1 MGSYKEESTIKILII
16 LINIKEFGMNE
27 EKRLRQRS
35 ETDEKYKWNIA
46 DMYADEA
53 DWEADFDASLKMAD
67 DFTSYSGRLGESA
80 ELLLEALRARD
91 SVWQKAE
98 RVYVYAHMKG
108 DEDNRV
114 SRYQELSQ
122 RAMSLMSQ
130 ISAKTAFFTPELMEL
145 PEGTIEKFLDE
156 NEDLKMYSYMLL
168 DLLRQ
173 RKHILSQQEEALMAQ
188 FGEVSGAPKQIFSMI
203 NDADIKFGNV
213 KDEDGDEVELTHGN
227 YISMMESSDR
237 RVREDAYKALYAAF
251 IKQKNTLA
259 STYYYNV
266 KKNAVFSKI
275 RKYPSALASALDG
288 DNIPESVYTNLVDT
302 VNAHLDVLHRY
313 VGIRKKMLGVDE
325 IHMYDMYAPLV
336 DMPKRSVPYEEA
348 LDVVRN
354 ALVPMGEEYLR
365 DLNAGIDAGWID
377 VYENEGKT
385 SGAYSFGSY
394 DSMPYVLLN
403 YNNKFKDAFTIIHEL
418 GHSMNSFYTRKA
430 QPYIYGG
437 HSIFT
442 AEVASTVN
450 ECLLMHDLLSKC
462 EDKTERLYLLNI
474 YIEEF
479 RTTVFRQTMFAE
491 FEMQVHAAVEKGEV
505 MTPDRLCEIYG
516 GLNKKYFGPDVV
528 YDDEIAMEWARI
540 PHFYNAFYVYKY
552 ATGYSAAVA
561 LSRKII
567 EEGKPARDAYL
578 EFLAAGDS
586 DYPIE
591 LLKRAGVDMSKPD
604 VIESA
609 MSTFEGL
616 IDELEELI
624 NE

>member
-1 MGSYKEESTIKILII
+1 MAD
-16 LINIKEFGMNE
+16 
-27 EKRLRQRS
+27 EKRLKQRS
-35 ETDEKYKWNIA
+35 EIEEKYKWNIS
-46 DMYADEA
+46 DMYADETI
-53 DWEADFDASLKMAD
+53 WESDFNEALSLAEK
-67 DFTSYSGRLGESA
+67 FTEYKGRLGEGA
-80 ELLLEALRARD
+80 GVLLEALRTRD
-91 SVWQKAE
+91 RLWQKAE

-122 RAMSLMSQ
+122 KAMSLMSQ
-130 ISAKTAFFTPELMEL
+130 ISARTSFFTPELMEL
-145 PEGTIEKFLDE
+145 PEGMIESFLEADE
-156 NEDLKMYSYMLL
+156 ELGLYSYMLL

-173 RKHILSQQEEALMAQ
+173 RKHILSQPEEALMAQ
-188 FGEVSGAPKQIFSMI
+188 FGEITGAPKQIFSMI
-203 NDADIKFGNV
+203 NDADIKFGTV
-213 KDEDGDEVELTHGN
+213 KDEDGDETELTHGN
-227 YISMMESSDR
+227 FISMMESSDR
-237 RVREDAYKALYAAF
+237 RVREDAYRALYAAF
-251 IKQKNTLA
+251 TKQKNTLA

-266 KKNAVFSKI
+266 KKNAVLSRI
-275 RKYPSALASALDG
+275 RKYPSALASALDA

-302 VNAHLDVLHRY
+302 INAHLDVLHRY
-313 VGIRKKMLGVDE
+313 VDIRKKMLGVEE

-336 DMPKRSVPYEEA
+336 EMPKRSVPYEEA
-348 LDVVRN
+348 LDTVRA
-354 ALVPMGEEYLR
+354 ALKPMGAEYLR
-365 DLNAGIDAGWID
+365 DLEAGLEAGWVD

-418 GHSMNSFYTRKA
+418 GHSMNSYYTRKA
-430 QPYIYGG
+430 QPFIYGG

-462 EDKTERLYLLNI
+462 TDKSEKLYLLNI

-479 RTTVFRQTMFAE
+479 RATVFRQTMFAE
-491 FEMQVHAAVEKGEV
+491 FEMQVHAEVEKGEV
-505 MTPDRLCEIYG
+505 MTPDRLCGIYG
-516 GLNKKYFGPDVV
+516 ELNKKYFGSDVV

-561 LSRKII
+561 ISKKII
-567 EEGKPARDAYL
+567 EEGATARDAYMT
-578 EFLAAGDS
+578 FLAAGDS

-591 LLKRAGVDMSKPD
+591 LLKGAGVDMSKPD

-609 MSTFEGL
+609 METFKGL

>member
-1 MGSYKEESTIKILII
+1 MAD
-16 LINIKEFGMNE
+16 

-35 ETDEKYKWNIA
+35 EIEEKYKWNIS
-46 DMYADEA
+46 DMYADEEI
-53 DWEADFDASLKMAD
+53 WESDFNEALKMAD
-67 DFTSYSGRLGESA
+67 DFAQYAGKLGESA
-80 ELLLEALRARD
+80 ETMLAALCARD
-91 SVWQKAE
+91 AVWQKAE

-122 RAMSLMSQ
+122 KAMSMMSQ

-145 PEGTIEKFLDE
+145 PEGTIEGFLEENDE
-156 NEDLKMYSYMLL
+156 LKLYNYTLL

-173 RKHILSQQEEALMAQ
+173 KEHILSQQEEALIAQ
-188 FGEVSGAPKQIFSMI
+188 FGEVTGAPKQIFSMI
-203 NDADIKFGNV
+203 NDADMKFGTI

-227 YISMMESSDR
+227 YISMMESHDR
-237 RVREDAYKALYAAF
+237 RVREDAYRTLYAAF
-251 IKQKNTLA
+251 MKQKNTLA

-275 RKYPSALASALDG
+275 RKYPSALVSALDS
-288 DNIPESVYTNLVDT
+288 DNIPESVYTNLVDSI
-302 VNAHLDVLHRY
+302 NAHLGALHRY
-313 VGIRKKMLGVDE
+313 VALRKKMLGVDE
-325 IHMYDMYAPLV
+325 IHMYDIYAPLV
-336 DMPKRSVPYEEA
+336 EMPKRSVPYEEA
-348 LDVVRN
+348 LDVVRK
-354 ALVPMGEEYLR
+354 ALAPMGEEYIR
-365 DLNAGIDAGWID
+365 DLNAGIEAGWVD
-377 VYENEGKT
+377 VFENEGKT

-403 YNNKFKDAFTIIHEL
+403 YNNKFKDAFTVIHEL
-418 GHSMNSFYTRKA
+418 GHSMNSYYTRKA
-430 QPYIYGG
+430 QPFIYGG

-450 ECLLMHDLLSKC
+450 ECLLMHDLLAKC
-462 EDKTERLYLLNI
+462 EDKTEKLYLLNI

-479 RTTVFRQTMFAE
+479 RATVFRQTMFAE
-491 FEMQVHAAVEKGEV
+491 FEMQVHAEVEKGEV
-505 MTPDRLCEIYG
+505 MTPDRLCRIYG
-516 GLNKKYFGPDVV
+516 DLNRKYFGPDVV

-561 LSRKII
+561 ISKKII
-567 EEGKPARDAYL
+567 EEGAPARDAYMT
-578 EFLAAGDS
+578 FLAAGDS

-591 LLKRAGVDMSKPD
+591 LLKGAGVDMSTPD
-604 VIESA
+604 VVESA
-609 MSTFEGL
+609 MMTFEGL
-616 IDELEELI
+616 IDELEELL

>member
-1 MGSYKEESTIKILII
+1 MAD
-16 LINIKEFGMNE
+16 

-35 ETDEKYKWNIA
+35 EIEDRYKWNIE

-53 DWEADFDASLKMAD
+53 DWEADFSAALKMAD
-67 DFTSYSGRLGESA
+67 GFTAYAGKLGESA
-80 ELLLEALRARD
+80 ETLLSALRARD
-91 SVWQKAE
+91 DMWQKAE

-122 RAMSLMSQ
+122 KAMSLMSQ
-130 ISAKTAFFTPELMEL
+130 ISAKSAFFTPELMDL
-145 PEGTIEKFLDE
+145 PEGTIEKFLEENDE
-156 NEDLKMYSYMLL
+156 LKVYSYTLL

-173 RKHILSQQEEALMAQ
+173 RKHVLSQAEEALMAQ
-188 FGEVSGAPKQIFSMI
+188 FGEISGAPKQIFSMI
-203 NDADIKFGNV
+203 NDADIKFGTI
-213 KDEDGDEVELTHGN
+213 KDEDGDDVELTHGN

-237 RVREDAYKALYAAF
+237 RVREDAYRALYAAF
-251 IKQKNTLA
+251 MKQKNTLA
-259 STYYYNV
+259 ATYYYNV

-288 DNIPESVYTNLVDT
+288 GNIPVSVYTNLVDT
-302 VNAHLDVLHRY
+302 INAHLDVLHRY
-313 VGIRKKMLGVDE
+313 AGLRKKILGVDE

-348 LDVVRN
+348 LDVVRE
-354 ALVPMGEEYLR
+354 ALKPMGEQYIK
-365 DLNAGIDAGWID
+365 DLNAGLDAGWVD
-377 VYENEGKT
+377 VFENEGKT

-403 YNNKFKDAFTIIHEL
+403 YNNKFKDAFTVIHEL
-418 GHSMNSFYTRKA
+418 GHSMNSYYTRKA

-450 ECLLMHDLLSKC
+450 ECLLMHDLLAKC
-462 EDKTERLYLLNI
+462 SDKTEKLYLLNI

-479 RTTVFRQTMFAE
+479 RATVFRQTMFAE
-491 FEMQVHAAVEKGEV
+491 FEMQVHAEAEKGEV
-505 MTPDRLCEIYG
+505 MTPDRLCSIYG
-516 GLNKKYFGPDVV
+516 DLNKKYFGPDVV

-540 PHFYNAFYVYKY
+540 PHFYNAFYVYQY

-561 LSRKII
+561 ISKKII
-567 EEGKPARDAYL
+567 EEGAPARDAYMT
-578 EFLAAGDS
+578 FLAAGDS
-586 DYPIE
+586 NYPIE
-591 LLKRAGVDMSKPD
+591 LLKGAGVDMSKPD

-609 MSTFEGL
+609 MATFEGL

>member
-1 MGSYKEESTIKILII
+1 MAD
-16 LINIKEFGMNE
+16 

-35 ETDEKYKWNIA
+35 EIEEKYKWNIS
-46 DMYADEA
+46 DMYADEEI
-53 DWEADFDASLKMAD
+53 WESDFNEALKMAD
-67 DFTSYSGRLGESA
+67 DFAQYAGKLGESA
-80 ELLLEALRARD
+80 ETMLAALRARD
-91 SVWQKAE
+91 AVWQKAE

-122 RAMSLMSQ
+122 KAMSMMSQ

-145 PEGTIEKFLDE
+145 PEGTIEGFLEENDE
-156 NEDLKMYSYMLL
+156 LKLYNYTLL

-173 RKHILSQQEEALMAQ
+173 KEHILSQQEEALIAQ
-188 FGEVSGAPKQIFSMI
+188 FGEVTGAPKQIFSMI
-203 NDADIKFGNV
+203 NDADMKFGTI

-227 YISMMESSDR
+227 YISMMESHDR
-237 RVREDAYKALYAAF
+237 RVREDAYRTLYAAF

-275 RKYPSALASALDG
+275 RKYPSALVSALDS
-288 DNIPESVYTNLVDT
+288 DNIPESVYTNLVDSI
-302 VNAHLDVLHRY
+302 NAHLGALHRY
-313 VGIRKKMLGVDE
+313 VALRKKMLGVDE
-325 IHMYDMYAPLV
+325 IHMYDIYAPLV
-336 DMPKRSVPYEEA
+336 EMPKRSVPYEEA
-348 LDVVRN
+348 LDVVRG
-354 ALVPMGEEYLR
+354 ALAPMGEEYIR
-365 DLNAGIDAGWID
+365 DLNAGIEAGWVD
-377 VYENEGKT
+377 VFENEGKT

-403 YNNKFKDAFTIIHEL
+403 YNNKFKDAFTVIHEL
-418 GHSMNSFYTRKA
+418 GHSMNSYYTRKA
-430 QPYIYGG
+430 QPFIYGG

-450 ECLLMHDLLSKC
+450 ECLLMHDLLAKC
-462 EDKTERLYLLNI
+462 EDKTEKLYLLNI

-479 RTTVFRQTMFAE
+479 RATVFRQTMFAE
-491 FEMQVHAAVEKGEV
+491 FEMQVHAEVEKGEV
-505 MTPDRLCEIYG
+505 MTPDRLCQIYG
-516 GLNKKYFGPDVV
+516 DLNRKYFGPDVV

-561 LSRKII
+561 ISKKII
-567 EEGKPARDAYL
+567 EEGAPARDAYMT
-578 EFLAAGDS
+578 FLAAGDS

-591 LLKRAGVDMSKPD
+591 LLKGAGVDMSTPD
-604 VIESA
+604 VVESA
-609 MSTFEGL
+609 MMTFEGL
-616 IDELEELI
+616 IDELEELL

>member
-1 MGSYKEESTIKILII
+1 MAD
-16 LINIKEFGMNE
+16 

-35 ETDEKYKWNIA
+35 EIEDKYKWNIA
-46 DMYADEA
+46 DMYSDENVW
-53 DWEADFDASLKMAD
+53 DEDFESSLKMAD
-67 DFTSYSGRLGESA
+67 EFASYAGRLGEGS
-80 ELLLEALRARD
+80 EVLLKALRTRD
-91 SVWQKAE
+91 DIWQKAE

-122 RAMSLMSQ
+122 KAMSLMSQ
-130 ISAKTAFFTPELMEL
+130 ISAKSAFFTPELMEL
-145 PEGTIEKFLDE
+145 PEGTIEKFLEENDE
-156 NEDLKMYSYMLL
+156 LKVYSYLLL

-173 RKHILSQQEEALMAQ
+173 RKHVLSQAEESLMAQ

-203 NDADIKFGNV
+203 NDADMKFGTV
-213 KDEDGDEVELTHGN
+213 KDEDGDDVELTHGN

-237 RVREDAYKALYAAF
+237 RVREDAYRTLYAAF
-251 IKQKNTLA
+251 MKQKNTLA

-266 KKNAVFSKI
+266 KKNAVFAKI
-275 RKYPSALASALDG
+275 RKYPSVLASALSG
-288 DNIPESVYTNLVDT
+288 GNIPESVYTNLVNT
-302 VNAHLDVLHRY
+302 INAHLDVLHRY
-313 VGIRKKMLGVDE
+313 VALRKKMLGVDE

-336 DMPKRSVPYEEA
+336 EMPKHSVPYEEA
-348 LDVVRN
+348 LDVVRR
-354 ALVPMGEEYLR
+354 ALAPMGEQYIN
-365 DLNAGIDAGWID
+365 DLNAGLEAGWVD

-403 YNNKFKDAFTIIHEL
+403 YNNKFKDAFTVIHEL
-418 GHSMNSFYTRKA
+418 GHSMNSYYTRKA

-450 ECLLMHDLLSKC
+450 ECLLMHDLLAKC
-462 EDKTERLYLLNI
+462 SDKTEKIYLLNI

-479 RTTVFRQTMFAE
+479 RATVFRQTMFAE
-491 FEMQVHAAVEKGEV
+491 FEMQVHAEVEKGEV

-528 YDDEIAMEWARI
+528 YDDEIAIEWARI
-540 PHFYNAFYVYKY
+540 PHFYNAFYVYQY

-561 LSRKII
+561 ISKKII
-567 EEGKPARDAYL
+567 EEGAPARDAYMT
-578 EFLAAGDS
+578 FLAAGDS

-591 LLKRAGVDMSKPD
+591 LLKGAGVDMSKPD

-609 MSTFEGL
+609 MATFEGL

>member
-1 MGSYKEESTIKILII
+1 MAD
-16 LINIKEFGMNE
+16 

-35 ETDEKYKWNIA
+35 EIEEKYKWNIS
-46 DMYADEA
+46 DMYADEEI
-53 DWEADFDASLKMAD
+53 WESDFNEALKMAD
-67 DFTSYSGRLGESA
+67 DFAQYAGKLGESA
-80 ELLLEALRARD
+80 ETMLAALRARD
-91 SVWQKAE
+91 AVWQKAE

-122 RAMSLMSQ
+122 KAMSMMSQ

-145 PEGTIEKFLDE
+145 PEGTIEGFLEENDE
-156 NEDLKMYSYMLL
+156 LKLYNYTLL

-173 RKHILSQQEEALMAQ
+173 KEHILSQQEEALIAQ
-188 FGEVSGAPKQIFSMI
+188 FGEVTGAPKQIFSMI
-203 NDADIKFGNV
+203 NDADMKFGTI

-227 YISMMESSDR
+227 YISMMESHDR
-237 RVREDAYKALYAAF
+237 RVREDAYRTLYAAF

-275 RKYPSALASALDG
+275 RKYPSALVSALDS
-288 DNIPESVYTNLVDT
+288 DNIPESVYTNLVDSI
-302 VNAHLDVLHRY
+302 NAHLGALHRY
-313 VGIRKKMLGVDE
+313 VALRKKMLGVDE
-325 IHMYDMYAPLV
+325 IHMYDIYAPLV
-336 DMPKRSVPYEEA
+336 EMPKRSVPYEEA
-348 LDVVRN
+348 LDVVRG
-354 ALVPMGEEYLR
+354 ALAPMGEEYIR
-365 DLNAGIDAGWID
+365 DLNAGIEAGWVD
-377 VYENEGKT
+377 VFENEGKT

-403 YNNKFKDAFTIIHEL
+403 YNNKFKDAFTVIHEL
-418 GHSMNSFYTRKA
+418 GHSMNSYYTRKA
-430 QPYIYGG
+430 QPFIYGG

-450 ECLLMHDLLSKC
+450 ECLLMHDLLAKC
-462 EDKTERLYLLNI
+462 EDKTEKLYLLNI

-479 RTTVFRQTMFAE
+479 RATVFRQTMFAE
-491 FEMQVHAAVEKGEV
+491 FEMQVHAEVEKGEV
-505 MTPDRLCEIYG
+505 MTPDRLCQIYG
-516 GLNKKYFGPDVV
+516 DLNKKYFGPDVV

-561 LSRKII
+561 ISKKII
-567 EEGKPARDAYL
+567 EEGAPARDAYMT
-578 EFLAAGDS
+578 FLAAGDS

-591 LLKRAGVDMSKPD
+591 LLKGAGVDMSTPD
-604 VIESA
+604 VVESA
-609 MSTFEGL
+609 MMTFEGL
-616 IDELEELI
+616 IDELEELL

>member
-1 MGSYKEESTIKILII
+1 MG
-16 LINIKEFGMNE
+16 NE
-27 EKRLRQRS
+27 KKLRQR
-35 ETDEKYKWNIA
+35 DEIDKKYKWNIE
-46 DMYADEA
+46 DMYSDESV
-53 DWEADFDASLKMAD
+53 WESDFNEAIRLGDEFAGFA
-67 DFTSYSGRLGESA
+67 GRLGESSDVMLDA
-80 ELLLEALRARD
+80 FRLRD
-91 SVWQKAE
+91 EVWLKAE
-98 RVYVYAHMKG
+98 KVYVYAHMKG

-122 RAMSLMSQ
+122 RAMSMMSQ
-130 ISAKTAFFTPELMEL
+130 ISAKTAFFTPELMAL
-145 PEGTIEKFLDE
+145 PEGTIEKFLEE
-156 NEDLKMYSYMLL
+156 NEGLQLYGYVLTDML
-168 DLLRQ
+168 R
-173 RKHILSQQEEALMAQ
+173 RREHVLSKEEESLMAQ
-188 FGEVSGAPKQIFSMI
+188 FGEITGAPKQIFSMI
-203 NDADIKFGNV
+203 NDADMKFGTV
-213 KDEDGDEVELTHGN
+213 VDEDGDEVELTHGN
-227 YISMMESSDR
+227 YISMLESQDR
-237 RVREDAYKALYAAF
+237 RVREEAYRAKYAAY

-266 KKNAVFSKI
+266 KKNAVLSKI
-275 RKYPSALASALDG
+275 RKYDSCLAAALNPD
-288 DNIPESVYTNLVDT
+288 DIPESVYRNLVDT
-302 VNAHLDVLHRY
+302 VNANLGTLHKY
-313 VGIRKKMLGVDE
+313 VGIRKKMLGLDE

-336 DMPKRSVPYEEA
+336 QMPKRNVPYEEA
-348 LDVVRN
+348 LDMVR
-354 ALVPMGEEYLR
+354 AGLAPMGEQYIS
-365 DLNAGIDAGWID
+365 DMNAGIEAGWID

-403 YNNKFKDAFTIIHEL
+403 YNSKFKDAFTIIHEL
-418 GHSMNSFYTRKA
+418 GHSMNSYYTRKK

-450 ECLLMHDLLSKC
+450 ECFLMHDLLSKC
-462 EDKTERLYLLNI
+462 TDKTEKLYLLNL

-491 FEMQVHAAVEKGEV
+491 FELLAHEAVERGEV
-505 MTPDRLCEIYG
+505 LTAEKLSQIYG
-516 GLNKKYFGPDVV
+516 DLNKKYFGPDVI
-528 YDDEIAMEWARI
+528 YDEEIAMEWSRI

-561 LSRKII
+561 ISKKVL
-567 EEGKPARDAYL
+567 EEGAPARDAYM

-591 LLKRAGVDMSKPD
+591 LLKGAGVDMSSPE

-609 MSTFEGL
+609 MKTFAGL

>member
-1 MGSYKEESTIKILII
+1 MAD
-16 LINIKEFGMNE
+16 

-35 ETDEKYKWNIA
+35 EIEEKYKWNIS
-46 DMYADEA
+46 DMYADEEI
-53 DWEADFDASLKMAD
+53 WESDFNEALKMAD
-67 DFTSYSGRLGESA
+67 DFAQYAGKLGESA
-80 ELLLEALRARD
+80 ETMLAALCARD
-91 SVWQKAE
+91 AVWQKAE

-122 RAMSLMSQ
+122 KAMSMMSQ

-145 PEGTIEKFLDE
+145 PEGTIEGFLEENDE
-156 NEDLKMYSYMLL
+156 LKLYNYTLL

-173 RKHILSQQEEALMAQ
+173 KEHILSQQEEALIAQ
-188 FGEVSGAPKQIFSMI
+188 FGEVTGAPKQIFSMI
-203 NDADIKFGNV
+203 NDADMKFGTI

-227 YISMMESSDR
+227 YISMMESHYR
-237 RVREDAYKALYAAF
+237 RVREDAYRTLYAAF
-251 IKQKNTLA
+251 MKQKNTLA

-275 RKYPSALASALDG
+275 RKYPSALVSALDS
-288 DNIPESVYTNLVDT
+288 DNIPESVYTNLVNSI
-302 VNAHLDVLHRY
+302 NAHLGALHRY
-313 VGIRKKMLGVDE
+313 VALRKKMLGVDE
-325 IHMYDMYAPLV
+325 IHMYDIYAPLV
-336 DMPKRSVPYEEA
+336 EMPKRSVPYEEA
-348 LDVVRN
+348 LDVVRK
-354 ALVPMGEEYLR
+354 ALAPMGEEYIR
-365 DLNAGIDAGWID
+365 DLNAGIEAGWVD
-377 VYENEGKT
+377 VFENEGKT

-403 YNNKFKDAFTIIHEL
+403 YNNKFKDAFTVIHEL
-418 GHSMNSFYTRKA
+418 GHSMNSYYTRKA
-430 QPYIYGG
+430 QPFIYGG

-450 ECLLMHDLLSKC
+450 ECLLMHDLLAKC
-462 EDKTERLYLLNI
+462 EDKTEKLYLLNI

-479 RTTVFRQTMFAE
+479 RATVFRQTMFAE
-491 FEMQVHAAVEKGEV
+491 FEMQVHAEVEKGEV
-505 MTPDRLCEIYG
+505 MTPDRLCRIYG
-516 GLNKKYFGPDVV
+516 DLNRKYFGPDVV

-561 LSRKII
+561 ISKKII
-567 EEGKPARDAYL
+567 EEGAPARDAYMT
-578 EFLAAGDS
+578 FLAAGDS

-591 LLKRAGVDMSKPD
+591 LLKGAGVDMSTPD
-604 VIESA
+604 VVESA
-609 MSTFEGL
+609 MMTFEGL
-616 IDELEELI
+616 IDELEELL